1 MILNPQIEDYK
12 RLLTTDQIDI
22 AKKNIIKRM
31 KKYPMFIKKNKE
43 ERPKEEKSS
52 RSERYEAF
60 KVENTNQP
68 KEEEL
73 ITPIDSL
80 LTHRNLSINDIKA
93 YWLSKLG
100 TEDQQL
106 AYVALEI
113 LGLLITSVQ
122 TERSFSKSRYII
134 NHLRTNISPD
144 HARDQMIIKCNRN
157 VAKEILDSI
166 DFFKNILNE

>member
-1 MILNPQIEDYK
+1 MQ
-12 RLLTTDQIDI
+12 
-22 AKKNIIKRM
+22 KKHYQKNEKISNV
-31 KKYPMFIKKNKE
+31 YKKNKE